1 MIFKYKKIMGVF
13 LLVMFILTPTL
24 VAAQSV
30 SFECEAY
37 GIGCPDSSS
46 SKTSSGESQ
55 SFENPLGYSS
65 ISELLRAVLD
75 AVVTIAFP
83 FIVLFLV
90 YAGFLFVSAQGNE
103 EKLGTAK
110 KVFLWTVVGGLLI
123 LGAEALSIA
132 IEGTVEELRDF

>member
-1 MIFKYKKIMGVF
+1 MRFLFFNLLLLFPMLASAKEAFK
-13 LLVMFILTPTL
+13 
-24 VAAQSV
+24 
-30 SFECEAY
+30 
-37 GIGCPDSSS
+37 
-46 SKTSSGESQ
+46 
-55 SFENPLGYSS
+55 NPLGYET
-65 ISELLRAVLD
+65 IEELLTNILG

-110 KVFLWTVVGGLLI
+110 KVFLWTVVGGLLV

-132 IEGTVEELRDF
+132 IEGTIKEISDF